1 MKHNFIR
8 YAIWFLAA
16 ILAIGFSWQY
26 KNALSSSAKIH
37 NLEGETVTPFD
48 MGCSFSLKNQY
59 GKKINSK
66 DSNGKIRIVYFGYIY
81 CPDLCPLALTNITD
95 ALNKLQNDRDQVVTF
110 FITIDPKR
118 DTIPKLKEYSENFDP
133 SIQML
138 YGTEKELYPIK
149 KAFKVVAQKV
159 EDKKLGDYLIDHS
172 TFIYILDKNEKV
184 VDILPHTSSGEKIK
198 ETLLKQLFYCNK
210 NA

>member
-26 KNALSSSAKIH
+26 KSVLSRSAKIH
-37 NLEGETVTPFD
+37 NVEGETVTPFD

-66 DSNGKIRIVYFGYIY
+66 DSNGKIRIVYFGYTY

-118 DTIPKLKEYSENFDP
+118 DTIPKLNEYSENFAP

-138 YGTEKELYPIK
+138 YGTEKEL
-149 KAFKVVAQKV
+149 
-159 EDKKLGDYLIDHS
+159 
-172 TFIYILDKNEKV
+172 
-184 VDILPHTSSGEKIK
+184 
-198 ETLLKQLFYCNK
+198 
-210 NA
+210 